1 MKLGTKC
8 SVCMWATEHTS
19 HDLGEEEEM
28 HGLVK
33 GTGPVF
39 VWVLV
44 GVRGGGG
51 GRAALGGVRG
61 QEARG

>member
-1 MKLGTKC
+1 
-8 SVCMWATEHTS
+8 MWATEHTS

-39 VWVLV
+39 VRVLV
-44 GVRGGGG
+44 AVRGGGG